1 MQKGYIDL
9 HCHPALKP
17 FGKSFRRDI
26 PGQNTTDISKTH
38 SVWHQT
44 VMSRLKRMTNRIFTL
59 TKFTQTDL
67 TSVYESGSRAI
78 IVSLYPLEKP
88 FVANKIGRGFFS
100 RLLTN
105 LAMGVSQKRIKHVQ
119 RLTDYFPDL
128 QDEYEYYKQLD
139 NQWVTHKGAQLKY
152 QLITSFDQ
160 IQQSQAN
167 TLNIL
172 FSIEGGHALG
182 TGIKTSNGN
191 NKREK
196 VLKRVDWLKNVP
208 HKQLF
213 ITLAHHFYNELCG
226 HAQSL
231 GGMPKII
238 TDQSE
243 GLNGGFTAL
252 GEEVMRKF
260 LNTADG
266 NRILIDIKH
275 MSIAS
280 RKRFYNVLSAINSI
294 NNENIP
300 IVVSHGAANGLHSF
314 DDNSINFPE
323 RAKYFMQKDINFY
336 DEELVMIA
344 KSNGIFGIQLDE
356 RRVTN
361 KKGLKK
367 SKSFW
372 SKPKRKQRKAYLVW
386 RQIEHI
392 AEVLDTNNLN
402 CWDIQAIGSDFDG
415 IVDPINEYWT
425 ANDINELKNQ
435 LVPHAE
441 HYLQG
446 KTFNKPENEL
456 SASNIIDKVFTQNA
470 MVFLENNF

>member
-17 FGKSFRRDI
+17 FGKSFRREV

-59 TKFTQTDL
+59 TKFTQTDFS
-67 TSVYESGSRAI
+67 SVYESGSRAI

-88 FVANKIGRGFFS
+88 FVDNAIGKGFFS

-128 QDEYEYYKQLD
+128 QAEYEYYKQLD
-139 NQWVTHKGAQLKY
+139 NQWIHYKGAQLKY
-152 QLITSFDQ
+152 QLITNFNQ
-160 IQQSQAN
+160 IKQSQAN
-167 TLNIL
+167 TISVL
-172 FSIEGGHALG
+172 FSVEGGHALG
-182 TGIKTSNGN
+182 TGIKNGDTN
-191 NKREK
+191 DKTDTI
-196 VLKRVDWLKNVP
+196 LKRVDWLKKLP

-213 ITLAHHFYNELCG
+213 ITMAHHFYNELCG
-226 HAQSL
+226 HAKSL

-243 GLNGGFTAL
+243 GMNSGFTKM
-252 GEEVMRKF
+252 GEAVMRRLLDK
-260 LNTADG
+260 DEG
-266 NRILIDIKH
+266 HRILIDIKH

-280 RKRFYNVLSAINSI
+280 RKRFYTILSAINSI

-314 DDNSINFPE
+314 DNPIPSFRE
-323 RAKYFMQKDINFY
+323 RAKFFMQKDINFY
-336 DEELVMIA
+336 DDELIMIA
-344 KSNGIFGIQLDE
+344 KSQGLFGIQLDE

-361 KKGLKK
+361 KKGLRK
-367 SKSFW
+367 SKHWFN
-372 SKPKRKQRKAYLVW
+372 KAKRKQRKAFLVW

-392 AEVLDTNNLN
+392 ADVLDSEGLR
-402 CWDIQAIGSDFDG
+402 CWNIQAIGSDFDG

-435 LVPHAE
+435 LLPHAA

-446 KTFNKPENEL
+446 KTFNNPENDL
-456 SASNIIDKVFTQNA
+456 SAEEIIDKAFTQNA
-470 MVFLENNF
+470 MLFLEKNF